1 MRKRFPME
9 ADSKLNVEV
18 GGRARLRISRWRW
31 ERIERIRSACA
42 VGIGVQRQEVPV
54 RRVINSDS
62 ASEGD
67 EGRRWLK
74 RVRIGAWVGGIRR
87 TRRPMETQL
96 IRLLSLSPFVQDK
109 RSNNDCKW
117 RKFARENLLYSLLE
131 K

>member
-1 MRKRFPME
+1 ME

-42 VGIGVQRQEVPV
+42 VGMGVQRQEVPV
-54 RRVINSDS
+54 RSVINSDS

-87 TRRPMETQL
+87 TRRPVETQL
-96 IRLLSLSPFVQDK
+96 IRLLSLSPFVQGNK
-109 RSNNDCKW
+109 SAKDCRWK
-117 RKFARENLLYSLLE
+117 KFARGNLPHSLME